1 MAIHK
6 LITIGKKCL
15 LCDDMQAQ
23 MPVRARAELER
34 QRYQSEILITLLQI
48 AAIAF
53 FSLLYWLAPDA
64 GTRYDLAIAPIPL
77 ALGIYAA
84 LTLLRLVLAW
94 YGRLKGWMLAVSIVV
109 DFTTLYAII
118 WSFHITYAQ
127 PASMYLKAPEF
138 AFVFILI
145 AMRALRFQP
154 VWVIFAG
161 VTAALGWLAM
171 LGFALWPVGGE
182 AITRD
187 YVQYMTST
195 DILIGAQVGKLIA
208 ITVFTGVLALVL
220 YKANRAMSEAVAS
233 DIALHD
239 MSHFFDAG
247 VARRIAF
254 AERELEAGQ
263 AEQREAAIMFI
274 DLRNFTRYSST
285 LSPEALIAL
294 LNDYQSMLVP
304 IINKHNGA
312 VDKFLGDGVMVSF
325 GAVEDSNL
333 YARDALNAAHEITIA
348 AREWQEQRKQQGF
361 PELGLGIGIATGSV
375 IFGVIGYD
383 NRLEYTVLGTAVN
396 RAAKLEPLTKQE
408 NVAGLCDMTTYN
420 RAREQGYTRELNILS
435 DRDVPG
441 FSETQDLAVLD

>member
-1 MAIHK
+1 MHMPPRA
-6 LITIGKKCL
+6 GK
-15 LCDDMQAQ
+15 
-23 MPVRARAELER
+23 ELAY
-34 QRYQSEILITLLQI
+34 QRYRSEVFISLLQI

-64 GTRYDLAIAPIPL
+64 GTKQGPAIAPIPV
-77 ALGIYAA
+77 ALGVYAV
-84 LTLLRLVLAW
+84 LTGLRFVLAW
-94 YGRLKGWMLAVSIVV
+94 YGRLTGWMLALSIVV
-109 DFTTLYAII
+109 DFTTLYTII

-138 AFVFILI
+138 AFVFVLI

-154 VWVIFAG
+154 IWVVFAG
-161 VTAALGWLAM
+161 VIAALGWLIL
-171 LGFALWPVGGE
+171 LGIALWHADKS

-187 YVQYMTST
+187 YFDYMTST

-208 ITVFTGVLALVL
+208 IAVFTGVLALAL
-220 YKANRAMSEAVAS
+220 YKANRAMREAVVS

-247 VARRIAF
+247 VARRIAL
-254 AERELEAGQ
+254 AEQELKAGQ
-263 AEQREAAIMFI
+263 AEQRDATIMFI

-285 LSPEALIAL
+285 LSPESLIAL

-304 IINKHNGA
+304 IIEEHNGA
-312 VDKFLGDGVMVSF
+312 VDKFLGDGVLVSF
-325 GAVEDSNL
+325 GAVETSHN
-333 YARDALNAAHEITIA
+333 YARDALNAAHAITNA
-348 AREWQEQRKQQGF
+348 SRHWQIQRKQQGF
-361 PELGLGIGIATGSV
+361 PELGLGIGIATGSI
-375 IFGVIGYD
+375 IFGVIGYE

-420 RAREQGYTRELNILS
+420 RAREQGYTTALNILS

-441 FSETQDLAVLD
+441 FSETQDLAALD